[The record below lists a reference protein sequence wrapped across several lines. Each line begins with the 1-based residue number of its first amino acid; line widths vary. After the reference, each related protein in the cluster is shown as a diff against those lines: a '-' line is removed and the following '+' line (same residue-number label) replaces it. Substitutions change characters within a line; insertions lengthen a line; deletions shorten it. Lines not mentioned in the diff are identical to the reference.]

1 MANIQEIAK
10 MAGVSVATVSHVVN
24 RTRYVS
30 PETVQRV
37 EEVIDSLEELPN
49 FIVKKRGGGPKDQ
62 KQQILVFSTDIFHPF
77 QADIIQALKEKTSD
91 ISELHIVHVQAE
103 DLLQTLSSY
112 SLANSKLNIGKVLL
126 LDRPLGRS
134 LKVHSS
140 LKASPTVVVSENAFD
155 FNENETNEAYTIISD
170 NYKGAYDSVRHLV
183 NHGHTK
189 IALVHDCFKQDGMP
203 DDILKGY
210 KHALKDC
217 DITLYK
223 EYIIESSSVENIH
236 EILSRREPPTAM
248 IITSETA
255 LLQVL
260 TFLNRRNLHCPE
272 DLSILCFNDRRWFEL
287 YNPALTAVRPD
298 VGQISDKIL
307 SYIIKEEYDT
317 SQENDPSH
325 VPVKI
330 QLRQS
335 TAGIARGPFGEKAA
349 SVDSIQIT
357 EQEIETVRSKKP
369 TAVISFHY
377 TGAAWM
383 HLHERG
389 IRDLFNEL
397 GISLLAVTDA
407 HFDPAMQNKQL
418 EGLMALDPDIVIA
431 IPTEN
436 NKTSEIFKKIGKSRS
451 KLILITNIPHG
462 MEQEDYTSCV
472 SVNEWSHGRL
482 AGSGL
487 GSTMREEGRKRIGLL
502 SFDSDFY
509 ATNQRDTAAHQI
521 LVEEYPDLEVVG
533 EEQFKDES
541 EVIEKT
547 KKLIHEHPA
556 IEGIYVSWEGPAT
569 KVLEALKELDRED
582 ILIGTADLDYKLA
595 LNMANG
601 KNIKKISAQLP
612 YDQGRALALAAA
624 NAVLDKYVPK
634 FIGVEP
640 VEVTQENLLK
650 MWKRIFHE
658 SASKEIVEAVKA
670 NPYYLPSKI

>member
-49 FIVKKRGGGPKDQ
+49 FIVRKRGASPKDK

-77 QADIIQALKEKTSD
+77 QTDIIQALQEKTSD
-91 ISELHIVHVQAE
+91 NSELHIVHVQTE

-112 SLANSKLNIGKVLL
+112 TLANSKLNIGKVLL
-126 LDRPLGRS
+126 LDRPLARS

-140 LKASPTVVVSENAFD
+140 LKASPTVIVSENELD
-155 FNENETNEAYTIISD
+155 FKENETNVGYTIISD

-183 NHGHTK
+183 NHGHKK

-210 KHALKDC
+210 KCALKDSN
-217 DITLYK
+217 ITLDK
-223 EYIIESSSVENIH
+223 EFIIESSSVENIH
-236 EILSRREPPTAM
+236 EILSKREPPTAV

-260 TFLNRRNLHCPE
+260 TFLNRRNLQCPE

-307 SYIIKEEYDT
+307 SYIRNDT
-317 SQENDPSH
+317 SQEMEQSY

-335 TAGIARGPFGEKAA
+335 TSGIARGPFGEKAA

-357 EQEIETVRSKKP
+357 EQEVAAVRSKKP

-407 HFDPAMQNKQL
+407 HFDPDMQIKQL
-418 EGLMALDPDIVIA
+418 EGLMALDPDIMIA

-436 NKTSEIFKKIGKSRS
+436 NKTSQIFKKIGESRA
-451 KLILITNIPHG
+451 KLILITNVPHG
-462 MEQEDYTSCV
+462 MEQQDYISCV

-487 GSTMREEGRKRIGLL
+487 GSTMREEGRTQIGML

-509 ATNQRDTAAHQI
+509 ATNQRDTAALQI
-521 LVEEYPDLEVVG
+521 LAEEYPDLEVVG
-533 EEQFKDES
+533 EEQFKDEN

-547 KKLIHEHPA
+547 KKLIHENPA

-582 ILIGTADLDYKLA
+582 ILIGTADLDYELA
-595 LNMANG
+595 LNMAKG

-612 YDQGRALALAAA
+612 YDQGKALALAAA

-650 MWKRIFHE
+650 MWERIFHE

-670 NPYYLPSKI
+670 NPYYLPTKI

>member
-1 MANIQEIAK
+1 MANIQDIAK

-37 EEVIDSLEELPN
+37 EEVIDSLEDLPN
-49 FIVKKRGGGPKDQ
+49 FIVKKRGASTKD
-62 KQQILVFSTDIFHPF
+62 KQHILVFSTNIFHPF
-77 QADIIQALKEKTSD
+77 QADIIQALQEKTSD
-91 ISELHIVHVQAE
+91 NSELHIVHVQTE

-112 SLANSKLNIGKVLL
+112 SPANPRQNIGKVLL
-126 LDRPLGRS
+126 LDRPLGKL
-134 LKVHSS
+134 LKIHSS
-140 LKASPTVVVSENAFD
+140 LKPSPTVIVGENALD
-155 FNENETNEAYTIISD
+155 FTESELNEVYTIISD
-170 NYKGAYDSVRHLV
+170 NYKGAYDSVKHLV
-183 NHGHTK
+183 NHGHAK
-189 IALVHDCFKQDGMP
+189 IALVHNWFKQDGVP

-210 KHALKDC
+210 KNALKDC
-217 DITLYK
+217 DVPLNN
-223 EYIIESSSVENIH
+223 EYIIEASAVENIH
-236 EILSRREPPTAM
+236 EILSRREPPTAL
-248 IITSETA
+248 IITNETA

-260 TFLNRRNLHCPE
+260 TFLNRRNLQCPD
-272 DLSILCFNDRRWFEL
+272 DLSILCFNDRRWFKL
-287 YNPALTAVRPD
+287 FNPALTAVRPD
-298 VGQISDKIL
+298 VEQISDKIL
-307 SYIIKEEYDT
+307 SYIRNDT
-317 SQENDPSH
+317 SQEKEPSY

-335 TAGIARGPFGEKAA
+335 TSGIARGPFGEKAA

-357 EQEIETVRSKKP
+357 EQEFAAVRRKKP

-407 HFDPAMQNKQL
+407 HFAPEMQIKQL

-436 NKTSEIFKKIGKSRS
+436 NKTSEIFKKIGESRA
-451 KLILITNIPHG
+451 KLILITNVPHG
-462 MEQEDYTSCV
+462 MEQQDYISCV

-487 GSTMREEGRKRIGLL
+487 GSTMREEGRTRIGMI

-509 ATNQRDTAAHQI
+509 ATNQRDTAARQI
-521 LVEEYPDLEVVG
+521 LMEEYPDLEVVG

-541 EVIEKT
+541 EVIDKT
-547 KKLIHEHPA
+547 KKLIQEHPA

-582 ILIGTADLDYKLA
+582 ILIGTADLDYELA
-595 LNMANG
+595 LNMAKG

-612 YDQGRALALAAA
+612 YDQGKALALVAA

-640 VEVTQENLLK
+640 VEVTQKNLLK
-650 MWKRIFHE
+650 MWERIFHE
-658 SASKEIVEAVKA
+658 SASEEIVKLVKA
-670 NPYYLPSKI
+670 NPYYLPTKI